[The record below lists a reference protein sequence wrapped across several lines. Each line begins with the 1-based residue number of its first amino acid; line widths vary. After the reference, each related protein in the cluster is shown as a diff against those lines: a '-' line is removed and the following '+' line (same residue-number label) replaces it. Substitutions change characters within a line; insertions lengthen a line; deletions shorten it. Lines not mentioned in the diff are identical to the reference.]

1 MITIKLFALLRD
13 RAGVDTLTVAA
24 KACRVDDL
32 LAQLA
37 REHPALAELISSGR
51 LLVSVN
57 QEFATKESPVKDG
70 DEVALMPP
78 FSGGQGQR
86 Q

>member
-13 RAGVDTLTVAA
+13 REGAGTLAVTTQAG
-24 KACRVDDL
+24 RVDEL
-32 LAQLA
+32 LAQIA
-37 REHPALAELISSGR
+37 REYPSLAELITHGS

-57 QEFATKESPVKDG
+57 QEFATKESAVRDG

-78 FSGGQGQR
+78 FSGG
-86 Q
+86 

>member
-1 MITIKLFALLRD
+1 MITVKLFAMLRD
-13 RAGVDTLTVAA
+13 RAGSDTLTVTTQARRIDA
-24 KACRVDDL
+24 L

-37 REHPALAELISSGR
+37 REHPVLGELISSSR

-57 QEFATKESPVKDG
+57 QEFATLESAVKDG

-78 FSGGQGQR
+78 FSGGKGQT
-86 Q
+86 